1 MTSLFSS
8 RRMFS
13 DMVMQ
18 LIVKVMGT
26 VTLFSLLAQ
35 DADLMRMQAAWPRCW
50 PDFSMQSHANPR
62 RTIEFFYSSIHMLK
76 IVIIFSMLV
85 FLFVVYDVLRKKAL
99 FAKPGGALFIVKI
112 ERQRKRRACML
123 LFAGAL
129 VFTGAGVWQC
139 MEPSERPDGVL
150 FHLANFMLGKYGP
163 AVMFFAL
170 GIGCFFASMK
180 RLPAFFQRSVQAGR

>member
-1 MTSLFSS
+1 
-8 RRMFS
+8 
-13 DMVMQ
+13 
-18 LIVKVMGT
+18 
-26 VTLFSLLAQ
+26 
-35 DADLMRMQAAWPRCW
+35 
-50 PDFSMQSHANPR
+50 
-62 RTIEFFYSSIHMLK
+62 
-76 IVIIFSMLV
+76 MLV

-99 FAKPGGALFIVKI
+99 FAKPGGAELIVKI
-112 ERQRKRRACML
+112 ERQRKRRACLL

-163 AVMFFAL
+163 AMMFFAL

-180 RLPAFFQRSVQAGR
+180 RLPSFFQRSIQAGQ